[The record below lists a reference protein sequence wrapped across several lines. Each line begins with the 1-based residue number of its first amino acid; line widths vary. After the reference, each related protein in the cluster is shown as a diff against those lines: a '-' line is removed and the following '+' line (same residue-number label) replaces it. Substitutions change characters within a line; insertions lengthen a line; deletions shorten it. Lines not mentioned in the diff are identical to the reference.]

1 MNMRIR
7 EGKRERVGGLWR
19 HRRWVA
25 VALAGFLVA
34 VLAGGCGGGGSGEA
48 GAVEGTI
55 QATTTTTMITDLVER
70 VGGDEV
76 EVTGLMGPGVDP
88 HLYEASQ
95 GDIEA
100 LQGADVV
107 FYNGLFLEGQM
118 EDILEQ
124 TGQRTP
130 TVRVT
135 EAIPEDRLL
144 ESVDYAGQNDPH
156 VWFDVTMWQ
165 TTVDPV
171 VEQLSEL
178 KPESAEDFEQRGEE
192 YKQEMEE
199 LNSYVEEEISS
210 IPEGQRVMVTA
221 HDAFRYFGEQYGME
235 VRGLQGLS
243 TESEAGTGDVR
254 ELADFLVENEIP
266 AIFVESSIP
275 RRNVEAVQAAAE
287 AQGWNLEIPDED
299 LYSDAMGDPGTE
311 EGTYPGMVRHNVETI
326 VGALT

>member
-1 MNMRIR
+1 
-7 EGKRERVGGLWR
+7 
-19 HRRWVA
+19 
-25 VALAGFLVA
+25 LVA
-34 VLAGGCGGGGSGEA
+34 VLAGGCGGGGPGEA

-100 LQGADVV
+100 LQAADAV

-118 EDILEQ
+118 EEILEQ
-124 TGQRTP
+124 IGQRTP

-199 LNSYVEEEISS
+199 VHSYVEEEIST

-221 HDAFRYFGEQYGME
+221 HDAFRYFGEQYGVE
-235 VRGLQGLS
+235 VQGLQGLS

-266 AIFVESSIP
+266 AVFVESSIP

-287 AQGWNLEIPDED
+287 AQGWDLEIPDEV

>member
-7 EGKRERVGGLWR
+7 GGKRGRVGGLWR
-19 HRRWVA
+19 RRRWVA
-25 VALAGFLVA
+25 VALAGCLIA
-34 VLAGGCGGGGSGEA
+34 VLSGGCGGGESGEA

-100 LQGADVV
+100 LQGADAV

-178 KPESAEDFEQRGEE
+178 KPDSAEDFEQRGEE

-199 LNSYVEEEISS
+199 LHSYVEEEISS
-210 IPEGQRVMVTA
+210 IPEDQRVMVTA

-235 VRGLQGLS
+235 VQGLQGLS
-243 TESEAGTGDVR
+243 TESEAGTGDVQ

-287 AQGWNLEIPDED
+287 AQGWDLEIPDEQ

-326 VGALT
+326 VGALA